1 MRRTELIAL
10 LKKWNKQ
17 RLKSP
22 KCKLCSLVCLNK
34 LAVSNLKMTNKLH
47 TSLKTQEIFSSLG
60 QSLNLQPFILS
71 KLAIALSIRK
81 GDLTPQD
88 FETDNNGLEL
98 SRQVIFGDHDL
109 LFRSLIVK
117 NEGRVVR
124 EDDYFPDLVKAH
136 LDRGAKLLE
145 NEKRYTKD
153 FYNHLCRLD
162 DNL

>member
-1 MRRTELIAL
+1 
-10 LKKWNKQ
+10 
-17 RLKSP
+17 
-22 KCKLCSLVCLNK
+22 
-34 LAVSNLKMTNKLH
+34 MTNKLH

-60 QSLNLQPFILS
+60 QSLSLQPFILS

-81 GDLTPQD
+81 GTLAPSD

-109 LFRSLIVK
+109 LFRSLIVQ
-117 NEGRVVR
+117 NEVKAIR

-145 NEKRYTKD
+145 DEKRYTKD
-153 FYNHLCRLD
+153 FYNHMCRLD
-162 DNL
+162 ENL

>member
-1 MRRTELIAL
+1 
-10 LKKWNKQ
+10 
-17 RLKSP
+17 
-22 KCKLCSLVCLNK
+22 
-34 LAVSNLKMTNKLH
+34 MTNKLH
-47 TSLKTQEIFSSLG
+47 TSLRTQEIFSSLG
-60 QSLNLQPFILS
+60 QSLSLQPFILS

-81 GDLTPQD
+81 GALAPSD

-117 NEGRVVR
+117 NEGRAIR

-145 NEKRYTKD
+145 DEKRYTKD
-153 FYNHLCRLD
+153 FYNHMCRLD

>member
-1 MRRTELIAL
+1 
-10 LKKWNKQ
+10 
-17 RLKSP
+17 
-22 KCKLCSLVCLNK
+22 
-34 LAVSNLKMTNKLH
+34 MTNKLH
-47 TSLKTQEIFSSLG
+47 PSLRTQEIFSSLG
-60 QSLNLQPFILS
+60 QSLSLQPFILS

-81 GDLTPQD
+81 GALVPSD

-117 NEGRVVR
+117 NEGRAIR

-145 NEKRYTKD
+145 DEKRYTKD
-153 FYNHLCRLD
+153 FYNHMCRLD

>member
-1 MRRTELIAL
+1 
-10 LKKWNKQ
+10 
-17 RLKSP
+17 
-22 KCKLCSLVCLNK
+22 
-34 LAVSNLKMTNKLH
+34 MTNKLH
-47 TSLKTQEIFSSLG
+47 TSIKTQETFSSLG

-81 GDLTPQD
+81 GALDPSD
-88 FETDNNGLEL
+88 YNTDNNGLEL

-117 NEGRVVR
+117 NEGRAIR
-124 EDDYFPDLVKAH
+124 EEDYFPNLVKAH

-145 NEKRYTKD
+145 DEKRYTKD

-162 DNL
+162 MNI

>member
-1 MRRTELIAL
+1 MVV
-10 LKKWNKQ
+10 LKYSKISILEVKIE
-17 RLKSP
+17 
-22 KCKLCSLVCLNK
+22 
-34 LAVSNLKMTNKLH
+34 MTNKLH
-47 TSLKTQEIFSSLG
+47 TSLKTQEIFTALG
-60 QSLNLQPFILS
+60 QSLSLQPYILS

-81 GDLTPQD
+81 GTLAPQD
-88 FETDNNGLEL
+88 FETDNNGLEI

-109 LFRSLIVK
+109 LFRCLIVK
-117 NEGRVVR
+117 LEGKIVR

-145 NEKRYTKD
+145 NEKRYSKD

>member
-1 MRRTELIAL
+1 
-10 LKKWNKQ
+10 
-17 RLKSP
+17 
-22 KCKLCSLVCLNK
+22 
-34 LAVSNLKMTNKLH
+34 MTNKLH

-60 QSLNLQPFILS
+60 QSLSLQPFILS

-81 GDLTPQD
+81 GALAPSD

-117 NEGRVVR
+117 NEGRAIR
-124 EDDYFPDLVKAH
+124 EEDYFPDLVKAH

-145 NEKRYTKD
+145 DEKRYTKD
-153 FYNHLCRLD
+153 FYNHMCRLD